1 MMEQSHSRWQKLME
15 RAKRENWGMLP
26 SPPDERDW
34 PLSRIVAPVALPRSV
49 RLDHLVYQIKDQGK
63 CGTCVG
69 KAVSSATETG
79 YKQKQSLPGKGLS
92 SLYVYSRSKQED
104 GIPEIQG
111 TYPRVALKIAQKEG
125 IAPESIFPYSSLTV
139 CNKPPIPSAQ
149 VIALAGAF
157 KIKAYARLGGIEEI
171 KQALASGKIVVAGI
185 LVTNSFLDWNGQG
198 VIGVPAG
205 YILGAHAVVF
215 CGYDDDKKAVR
226 GVNSWGERWGDKGF
240 FWLSYDFFSWESD
253 IGMTGFMEAWAVE
266 FEEVLQPEP
275 EPTQGLKIEMWIGNK
290 IALVNGKTIELD
302 IPPEI
307 KNGRTLIPIRF
318 VAENIGAKV
327 TWYAKEKKIIVE
339 R

>member
-1 MMEQSHSRWQKLME
+1 MFEQNQSKWLELME
-15 RAKRENWGMLP
+15 RARKENWPCLP

-34 PLSRIVAPVALPRSV
+34 PLSRIAMPVALPKSV
-49 RLDHLVYQIKDQGK
+49 RLDSLVYRIKDQGQ

-69 KAVSSATETG
+69 QAVSSATETG

-157 KIKAYARLGGIEEI
+157 KIKAYARLWTLDEI
-171 KQALASGKIVVAGI
+171 KQVLAAGKIVVAGI
-185 LVTNSFLDWNGQG
+185 LVTNSFVSWDGKG
-198 VIGVPAG
+198 TIGVPEG
-205 YILGAHAVVF
+205 TIYGGHAVVF
-215 CGYDDDKKAVR
+215 CGYDDSRKAVR
-226 GVNSWGERWGDKGF
+226 GLNSWGEKWGDKGF
-240 FWLSYDFFSWESD
+240 FWLSYDFFYWKSD

-266 FEEVLQPEP
+266 FEEVLQPP
-275 EPTQGLKIEMWIGNK
+275 QKIELWIGKNTA
-290 IALVNGKTIELD
+290 IVNGVEVPIDPDNSKVVPTVIEGRTMLPARFIAEALGKKVSWDAKERKVTIE
-302 IPPEI
+302 
-307 KNGRTLIPIRF
+307 
-318 VAENIGAKV
+318 
-327 TWYAKEKKIIVE
+327 
-339 R
+339 